1 MAAPRSPAPLRCLC
15 ARWGGETRQHRGAGD
30 DGCGSPIWEVISA
43 APLNYCSLRTA
54 WICLYCLAQRE
65 ERTGLV
71 KAPETPRNC
80 SKYCSYKFSSLLQR
94 LRAARGVDSTP
105 LSTLCARPPARVP
118 PCSLSPRHLQPLGCP
133 HRPSCCLS
141 HLPLSH
147 SHSCS
152 RFGTIWASLGCGI
165 RSLTLCTSLA
175 LTRKPKPISYPL
187 CAFPFVSKLPI
198 FSSQPLSRNKDPTVA
213 GSLSSPGST
222 WRIFPPFQAIF
233 FLPHASTHLTQAGTN
248 PKTQPR
254 RSPAAA
260 AALPGKS

>member
-1 MAAPRSPAPLRCLC
+1 MAAPGSPAPLRCLC
-15 ARWGGETRQHRGAGD
+15 AQRGGETRQRRGAGD

-43 APLNYCSLRTA
+43 APLNYRSLCPA
-54 WICLYCLAQRE
+54 QICLYCLAERE

-105 LSTLCARPPARVP
+105 LSTLCARPPAQVP
-118 PCSLSPRHLQPLGCP
+118 PAAPHPDTFSPRGAPITHP
-133 HRPSCCLS
+133 HRPSCCLC

-152 RFGTIWASLGCGI
+152 RFGTIWTSLGCGI

-187 CAFPFVSKLPI
+187 CPFPFVSKHPI
-198 FSSQPLSRNKDPTVA
+198 FSSQPLSRNEDPTVA
-213 GSLSSPGST
+213 GSPSSPGST
-222 WRIFPPFQAIF
+222 QRIFPPSKPYSSFHT
-233 FLPHASTHLTQAGTN
+233 PGRD
-248 PKTQPR
+248 QPQ
-254 RSPAAA
+254 
-260 AALPGKS
+260 